1 MNKKQV
7 GHLKSIKINKIL
19 FVSTIIILLSFVL
32 VSFVLDKKNIPI
44 SKWNLNVT
52 YWTGIISAATTIMGV
67 YLTLQYEKSRN
78 KEQDKK
84 NNLPVLVYSIKLS
97 VYPFREKQRKR
108 KIILDYKLI
117 PTKEGKRGIHNLLI
131 PIKVENIGVGIA
143 VIKDVYCINKNK
155 KTCYKGKN
163 SDTSPTKLI
172 NKNDN
177 SIFCIEILGI
187 EKEDINNL
195 SVNIEFYDIFQ
206 NRYEDVFYIT
216 KSYDETSVKEDWKRC
231 VEYEKN
237 KVDYNEASLKKDLEL
252 ELNYIKKGGLIAKNL
267 ILYKSYLLDK
277 MS

>member
-19 FVSTIIILLSFVL
+19 FALTIIIILL
-32 VSFVLDKKNIPI
+32 SFVLDKKNIPI

-67 YLTLQYEKSRN
+67 YLTFQYEKSRS

-84 NNLPVLVYSIKLS
+84 NNLPVLVYSIELS

-108 KIILDYKLI
+108 KTILDYKLI
-117 PTKEGKRGIHNLLI
+117 STKEDKRGIHNLLI

-143 VIKDVYCINKNK
+143 VIKDVYCINRNK
-155 KTCYKGKN
+155 KTCYKGNN

-177 SIFCIEILGI
+177 SIFCIEIFGI

-216 KSYDETSVKEDWKRC
+216 KSYDEISVKEDWKRY

-237 KVDYNEASLKKDLEL
+237 KVDYNEASLENDLEL
-252 ELNYIKKGGLIAKNL
+252 ELNYIKKGGLIARNL